1 MDYIDIDEL
10 IQKGDKI
17 FNEGLFEK
25 SLDIY
30 QAASSQINES
40 DLDDDYVR
48 ALYVKV
54 RYNLG
59 TNFTKLKRF
68 NEAITVYE
76 KTLNN
81 ISKHKNQHEGTLH
94 KLYYNLS
101 CCHAMVDSYK
111 LAHIYANRAHILNP
125 EDSTCLKL
133 IEKTSE
139 MLVSNC
145 L

>member
-1 MDYIDIDEL
+1 MNYIDIDEL

-76 KTLNN
+76 KTLN
-81 ISKHKNQHEGTLH
+81 KALF
-94 KLYYNLS
+94 
-101 CCHAMVDSYK
+101 
-111 LAHIYANRAHILNP
+111 
-125 EDSTCLKL
+125 
-133 IEKTSE
+133 
-139 MLVSNC
+139 
-145 L
+145 

>member
-1 MDYIDIDEL
+1 MNYIDIDEL

-17 FNEGLFEK
+17 FNEELFEK

-81 ISKHKNQHEGTLH
+81 ICFN
-94 KLYYNLS
+94 S
-101 CCHAMVDSYK
+101 CFNGSF
-111 LAHIYANRAHILNP
+111 
-125 EDSTCLKL
+125 S
-133 IEKTSE
+133 
-139 MLVSNC
+139 
-145 L
+145 

>member
-1 MDYIDIDEL
+1 MDYIAIDEL

-17 FNEGLFEK
+17 FKEGLFEK

-40 DLDDDYVR
+40 DLGDDYVR

-59 TNFTKLKRF
+59 TNFIKLKRF
-68 NEAITVYE
+68 YEAITVYE

-81 ISKHKNQHEGTLH
+81 VLKYKNQHEETLH
-94 KLYYNLS
+94 NLYYNLS
-101 CCHAMVDSYK
+101 YCHAMVDSYK

>member
-1 MDYIDIDEL
+1 MNYIDIDEL

-81 ISKHKNQHEGTLH
+81 I
-94 KLYYNLS
+94 
-101 CCHAMVDSYK
+101 CF
-111 LAHIYANRAHILNP
+111 NP
-125 EDSTCLKL
+125 CFNGSF
-133 IEKTSE
+133 S
-139 MLVSNC
+139 
-145 L
+145 

>member
-1 MDYIDIDEL
+1 MNYIDIDEL

-59 TNFTKLKRF
+59 TNFTKLKR
-68 NEAITVYE
+68 
-76 KTLNN
+76 
-81 ISKHKNQHEGTLH
+81 
-94 KLYYNLS
+94 
-101 CCHAMVDSYK
+101 
-111 LAHIYANRAHILNP
+111 LALF
-125 EDSTCLKL
+125 
-133 IEKTSE
+133 
-139 MLVSNC
+139 
-145 L
+145 